1 MRMQKQFFV
10 FVYSDSSKEY
20 PLLPGSCPSTPRSR
34 SPQSLRSPSQ
44 LSEYS
49 TNHHG
54 PHSHSPDH
62 RDMSDNSQ
70 DTGSPPP
77 PHMGHPGQP
86 YPNNVMEQR
95 MVSDG
100 HPVGQGPPPA
110 HQQVFQR
117 PYLDCNSKNPQN
129 VA

>member
-1 MRMQKQFFV
+1 MQKQFFV

-86 YPNNVMEQR
+86 YPNNVMDQR